1 MSGLTKQQ
9 EQFVLD
15 NWNKID
21 LLLLV
26 RQTFNNHELTLR
38 HAEAKLVKK
47 FLAERK
53 LKKEIVTGNTHV
65 LTESQKEY
73 IRNGIDT
80 LTPLEIA
87 QIIFDNRKLEPTSQ
101 EVILIQNYVNS
112 LDKGTKKFP
121 HDDYAEEEY
130 RPPDQLSAV
139 VTKVNQFLRKDLSL
153 KTMPTVQKR
162 TMEAVRNFLHAPRYL
177 QTINSYLSKKARE
190 MFEGEFVRSIFDKP
204 DLTPDELNLVITLC
218 QHYVMGV
225 TLHRQLDMLNIR
237 YEETLNDPDGKLT
250 VPLAE
255 MVKAKSMELEKCNKA
270 QTDLTKFLNGERS
283 KRQERQGS
291 GQISVARLVEWFRDE
306 KERKQ
311 ALKRAEIQNLED
323 EEEVKRLE
331 EISETKARVL
341 GISKSELLYG

>member
-1 MSGLTKQQ
+1 MELTDHQKN
-9 EQFVLD
+9 FILKH
-15 NWNKID
+15 WNDMD

-26 RQTFNNHELTLR
+26 RQVFDDHQLTLR

-53 LKKEIVTGNTHV
+53 SKQEIVSDNTSS
-65 LTESQKEY
+65 LNASQKEY
-73 IRNGIDT
+73 IRNSIDS
-80 LTPLEIA
+80 LTPLEIGK
-87 QIIFDNRKLEPTSQ
+87 IIFDNQKLEPSSK

-112 LDKGTKKFP
+112 LDKNVRRFP
-121 HDDYAEEEY
+121 HEDAAEGEY

-139 VTKVNQFLRKDLSL
+139 VTKVNQYLRKDLTL
-153 KTMPTVQKR
+153 KTMPTVQRK

-177 QTINSYLSKKARE
+177 QTINSYLSQKARD
-190 MFEGEFVRSIFDKP
+190 MFEGEFVRSIFDKS

-270 QTDLTKFLNGERS
+270 QTELTKFLNGERS

-291 GQISVARLVEWFRDE
+291 GQISIARLVEWFRDE
-306 KERKQ
+306 QERKK
-311 ALKRAEIQNLED
+311 ALQRAEIQAQED